1 MMKLFS
7 RAYRLRRVFNLS
19 QIAPWN

>member
-7 RAYRLRRVFNLS
+7 RAFALDEMCNLS
-19 QIAPWN
+19 QIASLW